1 MDNINK
7 NLKELKLKSD
17 KIQNKIEKIKLNN
30 KENNEDISDILKKAI
45 ENFDNFDLNTK
56 RELAKIV
63 IAQIKGNGSKISIIL
78 NEKLPTENISK
89 ISP

>member
-1 MDNINK
+1 MI
-7 NLKELKLKSD
+7 LVSVFLKLEITCSYP
-17 KIQNKIEKIKLNN
+17 QY
-30 KENNEDISDILKKAI
+30 ENGWQALAKPNGDLV
-45 ENFDNFDLNTK
+45 DLNTK